1 MNRCPITYD
10 LCGNNK
16 YSEKGLRMIAPKLTH
31 LNDLP
36 YTAAELR
43 QEAAN
48 RAKKLSIQGVQPKLS
63 ATISVVEQE
72 FKIVDQFGTYIIKPQ
87 NDLFPELPQNEDVTM
102 RMAKVFG
109 LDVPFHGMLYAKDG
123 SLSYFIKRF
132 DRYGKGKKLATE
144 DFAQLTGNTRDTKYR
159 FTMEKLVPVI
169 DEFCSFP
176 AIEKADF
183 FKRILFCY
191 VTGNEDM
198 HLKNFSL
205 ITKNE
210 KTTLTPVYDFL
221 NSSIAIKNPEEE
233 IALTLKGK
241 KSNLKASDFID
252 YYAKERLQLNEKTV
266 NTILEQMLNTIPKWK
281 ELLEISFLSDEMKEK
296 YFLLMETRVQMFKET
311 ILKSV

>member
-1 MNRCPITYD
+1 MNRCSITYE
-10 LCGNNK
+10 LCGNDK
-16 YSEKGLRMIAPKLTH
+16 YSEKGLRMISPKLTN
-31 LNDLP
+31 LTDLP

-132 DRYGKGKKLATE
+132 DRYGKGKKFATE

-183 FKRILFCY
+183 FKRILFCF

-205 ITKNE
+205 ITKNG
-210 KTTLTPVYDFL
+210 KTTLTPIYDFL

-233 IALTLKGK
+233 IALTLNGK
-241 KSNLKASDFID
+241 KSKLKATDFVD
-252 YYAKERLQLNEKTV
+252 YYAKEKLQLKEKTIA
-266 NTILEQMLNTIPKWK
+266 TILEQIHNTIPKWK
-281 ELLEISFLSDEMKEK
+281 ELLDISFLSDEMKDK
-296 YFLLMETRVQMFKET
+296 YLGLLELRLNMFL
-311 ILKSV
+311 

>member
-1 MNRCPITYD
+1 MNRCPITYE
-10 LCGNNK
+10 LCGTNK
-16 YSEKGLRMIAPKLTH
+16 YSEKGIRLIAPKLSH

-36 YTAAELR
+36 YTAVELR

-63 ATISVVEQE
+63 AVVSIIDQE

-87 NDLFPELPQNEDVTM
+87 NDLFPQLPENEDVTM
-102 RMAKVFG
+102 RMAKAFG
-109 LDVPFHGMLYAKDG
+109 LEVPFHGMLYAKDG

-132 DRYGKGKKLATE
+132 DRYGKGKKWATE

-159 FTMEKLVPVI
+159 FTMEKLIPVL
-169 DEFCSFP
+169 DEYCSFP

-205 ITKNE
+205 ITQKG
-210 KTTLTPVYDFL
+210 KTTLTPIYDFL
-221 NSSIAIKNPEEE
+221 NSTIAIKNPDEE
-233 IALTLKGK
+233 IALMLKGK
-241 KSNLKASDFID
+241 KSNLKAADFID
-252 YYAKERLQLNEKTV
+252 YYAKERLLLNEKTI
-266 NTILEQMLNTIPKWK
+266 NTILDQMKKATPKWK
-281 ELLEISFLSDEMKEK
+281 ELLEISFLSEDMKEK
-296 YFLLMETRVQMFKET
+296 YLELLENRVGRF
-311 ILKSV
+311 

>member
-1 MNRCPITYD
+1 MNRCPITNE
-10 LCGNNK
+10 LCGTSK

-183 FKRILFCY
+183 FKRILFCF

-205 ITKNE
+205 ITKNG
-210 KTTLTPVYDFL
+210 KTTLTPIYDFL

-241 KSNLKASDFID
+241 KSNLKATDFVD
-252 YYAKERLQLNEKTV
+252 YYAKERLQLNEKTIT
-266 NTILEQMLNTIPKWK
+266 TILEQMHNRIPKWK

-296 YFLLMETRVQMFKET
+296 YLELLKYKLSLFY
-311 ILKSV
+311 

>member
-1 MNRCPITYD
+1 MNRCPITYEW
-10 LCGNNK
+10 CGTDK
-16 YSEKGLRMIAPKLTH
+16 YSEKGLRLIAPKLTY

-36 YTAAELR
+36 YTAVELR

-63 ATISVVEQE
+63 AAISIVDQE

-87 NDLFPELPQNEDVTM
+87 NDLFPQLPENEDVTM

-109 LDVPFHGMLYAKDG
+109 LEVPFHGMLYGKDG

-132 DRYGKGKKLATE
+132 DRYGKGKKLAIE

-159 FTMEKLVPVI
+159 FTMEKLIPVI

-205 ITKNE
+205 ITKNG

-221 NSSIAIKNPEEE
+221 NSTIAIKNAEEE
-233 IALTLKGK
+233 IALTLKEK
-241 KSNLKASDFID
+241 KSNLIAADFID
-252 YYAKERLQLNEKTV
+252 YYAKERLQLNDKTV
-266 NTILEQMLNTIPKWK
+266 SIILEQMQQVIPKWK
-281 ELLEISFLSDEMKEK
+281 ELLEISFLSGDMKGK
-296 YFLLMETRVQMFKET
+296 YLNLLETKTQMFQ
-311 ILKSV
+311 

>member
-1 MNRCPITYD
+1 MNRCPITYE
-10 LCGNNK
+10 LCGNDK
-16 YSEKGLRMIAPKLTH
+16 YSEKGLRMIAPKLTQ

-102 RMAKVFG
+102 RMAKAFG
-109 LDVPFHGMLYAKDG
+109 LDVPLHGMLYAKDG

-132 DRYGKGKKLATE
+132 DRYGKGKKIATE

-205 ITKNE
+205 ITKNG
-210 KTTLTPVYDFL
+210 KTTLTPIYDFL

-233 IALTLKGK
+233 IALTLNGK
-241 KSNLKASDFID
+241 KSNLKASDFVD
-252 YYAKERLQLNEKTV
+252 YYAKDRLQLNEKTIT
-266 NTILEQMLNTIPKWK
+266 TILEQMHNAIPKWK
-281 ELLEISFLSDEMKEK
+281 ELLEISFLSDDMKEK
-296 YFLLMETRVQMFKET
+296 YLGLLGNRIVKFN
-311 ILKSV
+311 

>member
-1 MNRCPITYD
+1 MNRCPITYE
-10 LCGNNK
+10 LCGTAK
-16 YSEKGLRMIAPKLTH
+16 YSERGLRMIASKLIN
-31 LNDLP
+31 LKDLP

-87 NDLFPELPQNEDVTM
+87 NDLFPQLPENEDVTM

-109 LDVPFHGMLYAKDG
+109 LEVPFHGMVYAKDG

-159 FTMEKLVPVI
+159 FTMEKLIPVI

-183 FKRILFCY
+183 FKRVLFCY

-205 ITKNE
+205 ITKNG
-210 KTTLTPVYDFL
+210 KTTLTPAYDFL
-221 NSSIAIKNPEEE
+221 NSTIAIKNAEEE
-233 IALTLKGK
+233 IALTLAGK
-241 KSNLKASDFID
+241 KNNLKTSDFIE
-252 YYAKERLQLNEKTV
+252 YYAKDRLQLNDKTV
-266 NTILEQMLNTIPKWK
+266 AIILEQMQQVIPKWK
-281 ELLEISFLSDEMKEK
+281 ELLEISFLSEDMKEK
-296 YFLLMETRVQMFKET
+296 YLDLLETKTQMFK
-311 ILKSV
+311 

>member
-1 MNRCPITYD
+1 MNRCPITYE
-10 LCGNNK
+10 LCGNDK

-63 ATISVVEQE
+63 ATISVAKQE

-87 NDLFPELPQNEDVTM
+87 NDLFPELPENEDVTM

-132 DRYGKGKKLATE
+132 DRYGKGKKIATE

-205 ITKNE
+205 ITKNG
-210 KTTLTPVYDFL
+210 KTTLTPIYDFL

-241 KSNLKASDFID
+241 KSNFKATDFID
-252 YYAKERLQLNEKTV
+252 YYAKDRLQLNEKTV
-266 NTILEQMLNTIPKWK
+266 TTILEQMHNAIPKWK
-281 ELLEISFLSDEMKEK
+281 ELLDISFLSEEMKNK
-296 YFLLMETRVQMFKET
+296 YFELLKYKLNLF
-311 ILKSV
+311 L

>member
-1 MNRCPITYD
+1 MNRCPISYE
-10 LCGNNK
+10 LCGTAK
-16 YSEKGLRMIAPKLTH
+16 YSEKGLRMIAPKLTY

-87 NDLFPELPQNEDVTM
+87 NDLFPQLPENEDVTM
-102 RMAKVFG
+102 RMAKIFG
-109 LDVPFHGMLYAKDG
+109 LEVPLHGMLYAKDG

-132 DRYGKGKKLATE
+132 DRYGRGKKLATE
-144 DFAQLTGNTRDTKYR
+144 DFAQLTGKSRDTKYR
-159 FTMEKLVPVI
+159 FTMEKLIPVL
-169 DEFCSFP
+169 DQYCSFP

-205 ITKNE
+205 ITKSG
-210 KTTLTPVYDFL
+210 KTTLTPAYDFL
-221 NSSIAIKNPEEE
+221 NSSIAIKNPVEE
-233 IALTLKGK
+233 IALTLNGK
-241 KSNLKASDFID
+241 KNNFKANDFLE
-252 YYAKERLQLNEKTV
+252 YYAKDRLQLNEKTIEK
-266 NTILEQMLNTIPKWK
+266 ILEQMQKAIPKWK
-281 ELLEISFLSDEMKEK
+281 KLIEISFLSEDMKMK
-296 YFLLMETRVQMFKET
+296 YLNLLEVRTNLFQ
-311 ILKSV
+311 

>member
-1 MNRCPITYD
+1 MNRCPITYE
-10 LCGNNK
+10 LCGTNK
-16 YSEKGLRMIAPKLTH
+16 YSEKGLRMIAPKLTY

-36 YTAAELR
+36 YTAVELR

-63 ATISVVEQE
+63 AAISIVDQE

-87 NDLFPELPQNEDVTM
+87 NDLFPQLPENEDVTM

-109 LDVPFHGMLYAKDG
+109 LDVPFHGMLYGKDG

-132 DRYGKGKKLATE
+132 DRYGKGQKLATE

-159 FTMEKLVPVI
+159 FTMEKLIPVL

-205 ITKNE
+205 ITKNG

-221 NSSIAIKNPEEE
+221 NSTIAIKNPEEE

-241 KSNLKASDFID
+241 KSNFKASDFID
-252 YYAKERLQLNEKTV
+252 YYAKDRLQLNDKTV
-266 NTILEQMLNTIPKWK
+266 AIILEQMQQVIPKWK
-281 ELLEISFLSDEMKEK
+281 ELLEISFLPEDMKEK
-296 YFLLMETRVQMFKET
+296 YLNLLETKTQMFQ
-311 ILKSV
+311 

>member
-1 MNRCPITYD
+1 MNRCPITYE
-10 LCGNNK
+10 LCANDK

-63 ATISVVEQE
+63 ATISVAKQE

-87 NDLFPELPQNEDVTM
+87 NDLFPELPENEDVTM

-132 DRYGKGKKLATE
+132 DRYGKGKKIATE

-205 ITKNE
+205 ITKNG
-210 KTTLTPVYDFL
+210 KTTLAPIYDFL

-241 KSNLKASDFID
+241 KSNFKATDFIG
-252 YYAKERLQLNEKTV
+252 YYAKDRLQLNEKTV
-266 NTILEQMLNTIPKWK
+266 TTILEQMHNAIPKWK
-281 ELLEISFLSDEMKEK
+281 ELLEISFLSEEMKNK
-296 YFLLMETRVQMFKET
+296 YFELLKYKLNLF
-311 ILKSV
+311 L

>member
-1 MNRCPITYD
+1 MNRCPITYE
-10 LCGNNK
+10 LCGNGK

-31 LNDLP
+31 LNELP

-205 ITKNE
+205 ITKNG
-210 KTTLTPVYDFL
+210 KTTLTPIYDFL
-221 NSSIAIKNPEEE
+221 NSSIAIKNSEEE

-241 KSNLKASDFID
+241 KSNLKATDFID
-252 YYAKERLQLNEKTV
+252 YYAKERLQLNEKTIT
-266 NTILEQMLNTIPKWK
+266 TILEEMHNTIPKWK

-296 YFLLMETRVQMFKET
+296 YLELLKYKLNFFY
-311 ILKSV
+311 

>member
-1 MNRCPITYD
+1 MNRCPITYE
-10 LCGNNK
+10 LCGMDK
-16 YSEKGLRMIAPKLTH
+16 YSEKGLRMIAPKLTY

-36 YTAAELR
+36 YTAVELR

-63 ATISVVEQE
+63 AAISIVDQE

-87 NDLFPELPQNEDVTM
+87 NDLFLQLPENEDVTM

-109 LDVPFHGMLYAKDG
+109 LEVPFHGMIYGKDG

-132 DRYGKGKKLATE
+132 DRHGKGSKYATE

-159 FTMEKLVPVI
+159 FTMEKLIPVL

-205 ITKNE
+205 ISKNG
-210 KTTLTPVYDFL
+210 KTTLTPIYDFL
-221 NSSIAIKNPEEE
+221 NSTIAIKNPEEE

-241 KSNLKASDFID
+241 KGNLKATDFID
-252 YYAKERLQLNEKTV
+252 YYAKERLQLNDKTV
-266 NTILEQMLNTIPKWK
+266 SVILEQMKQALPKWK
-281 ELLEISFLSDEMKEK
+281 ELLEISFLAKDMKEK
-296 YFLLMETRVQMFKET
+296 YLNLLETKIKMFL
-311 ILKSV
+311 

>member
-1 MNRCPITYD
+1 MNRCPITYE

-205 ITKNE
+205 ITKNG
-210 KTTLTPVYDFL
+210 KTTLTPIYDFL
-221 NSSIAIKNPEEE
+221 NSSIVIKNPEEE

-241 KSNLKASDFID
+241 KSNLKASDFMD
-252 YYAKERLQLNEKTV
+252 YYAKDRLQLNEKTIV
-266 NTILEQMLNTIPKWK
+266 TILEQLQKATPKWK
-281 ELLEISFLSDEMKEK
+281 ELLEISFLSDDMKEK
-296 YFLLMETRVQMFKET
+296 YFNLLEGRTKKFK
-311 ILKSV
+311 

>member
-1 MNRCPITYD
+1 M
-10 LCGNNK
+10 
-16 YSEKGLRMIAPKLTH
+16 
-31 LNDLP
+31 
-36 YTAAELR
+36 
-43 QEAAN
+43 
-48 RAKKLSIQGVQPKLS
+48 S

-205 ITKNE
+205 ITKNG
-210 KTTLTPVYDFL
+210 KTTLTPIYDFL
-221 NSSIAIKNPEEE
+221 NSSIVIKNPEEE

-241 KSNLKASDFID
+241 KSNLKASDFMD
-252 YYAKERLQLNEKTV
+252 YYAKDRLQLNEKAIA
-266 NTILEQMLNTIPKWK
+266 TILEQMHNAIPKWK
-281 ELLEISFLSDEMKEK
+281 ELLEISFLSDDMKEK
-296 YFLLMETRVQMFKET
+296 YFLLMETRVQMFK
-311 ILKSV
+311 

>member
-1 MNRCPITYD
+1 MNKCPITYE
-10 LCGNNK
+10 LCGNDK

-43 QEAAN
+43 EEAAN

-159 FTMEKLVPVI
+159 FTMEKLVLVI

-210 KTTLTPVYDFL
+210 KITLTPVYDFL
-221 NSSIAIKNPEEE
+221 NSSITIKNPEEE

-266 NTILEQMLNTIPKWK
+266 ATILKQMNNAIPKWK
-281 ELLEISFLSDEMKEK
+281 GLLEISFLSDEMKEK
-296 YFLLMETRVQMFKET
+296 YLNLLEIRTQVFK
-311 ILKSV
+311 

>member
-1 MNRCPITYD
+1 MNRCPITYE
-10 LCGNNK
+10 LCGNDK

-63 ATISVVEQE
+63 AAISVIEQE

-159 FTMEKLVPVI
+159 FTMEKLVPVL

-205 ITKNE
+205 TTKNG
-210 KTTLTPVYDFL
+210 KTTLTPIYDFL

-241 KSNLKASDFID
+241 KSNLKATDFVD
-252 YYAKERLQLNEKTV
+252 YYAKERLQLNEKTIT
-266 NTILEQMLNTIPKWK
+266 TILEQMHNTIPKWK
-281 ELLEISFLSDEMKEK
+281 ELLKISFLSDEMKEK
-296 YFLLMETRVQMFKET
+296 YLELMESKLQMFKQKYVE
-311 ILKSV
+311 